1 MAKAPASRSS
11 TKAAPKA
18 KAESP
23 NAIMARNIRRFAA
36 LHAEHKDGEAELD
49 GLKAYFK
56 GEAGGADAIFVDGDV
71 EVVVT
76 REERTG
82 WDGEA
87 LEKHLGADAGA
98 LKKTSSFQKVTC
110 RKAKVVA

>member
-1 MAKAPASRSS
+1 MAKAPASRSVS
-11 TKAAPKA
+11 KA
-18 KAESP
+18 KPPKVETH
-23 NAIMARNIRRFAA
+23 NAILVRNIRRFSA
-36 LHAEHKDGEAELD
+36 LHAEHKDAESELD

-56 GEAGGADAIFVDGDV
+56 DEAGDQDAVFSDGDGL

-87 LEKHLGADAGA
+87 LDKHLGADAA
-98 LKKTSSFQKVTC
+98 SLKKTSSFQKVTC
-110 RKAKVVA
+110 RKAKTA